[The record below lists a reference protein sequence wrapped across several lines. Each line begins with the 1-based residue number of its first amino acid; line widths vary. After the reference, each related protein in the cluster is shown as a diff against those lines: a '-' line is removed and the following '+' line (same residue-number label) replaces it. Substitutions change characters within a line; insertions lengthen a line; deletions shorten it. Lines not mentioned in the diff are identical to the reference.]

1 MLHVKKMSRSP
12 PPNQIT
18 PVPDPS
24 YSPAHTRYTIS
35 QEVCEH
41 FEGILKMMNLLKQ
54 LVLSRVPAD
63 VGSHQLRSSGV
74 LALLPPA
81 PGAAA
86 SEGLGS
92 AIHLSCVELIQHIV
106 SQAQPFLT
114 GLSPH
119 SKEKKSKEV

>member
-1 MLHVKKMSRSP
+1 M
-12 PPNQIT
+12 
-18 PVPDPS
+18 
-24 YSPAHTRYTIS
+24 
-35 QEVCEH
+35 CEH

-54 LVLSRVPAD
+54 LVLSRVPAG
-63 VGSHQLRSSGV
+63 VSSHQLRSTGV

-92 AIHLSCVELIQHIV
+92 AIHSSCVELIQHIV